1 MDLVPFV
8 ATPFKGRFAVF
19 KKMAFDRLFKVGLCY
34 TSLDGCPAG
43 LEPPA
48 VSRNKR
54 KATVKIRR
62 NASKWALT
70 RKGLYPILLMNK
82 HNFQGRIYFSL

>member
-19 KKMAFDRLFKVGLCY
+19 KKMAFDRLFKVRLGYIWLG
-34 TSLDGCPAG
+34 GCPTG
-43 LEPPA
+43 LEPPE
-48 VSRNKR
+48 VTRNKR

-62 NASKWALT
+62 NAS
-70 RKGLYPILLMNK
+70 
-82 HNFQGRIYFSL
+82 